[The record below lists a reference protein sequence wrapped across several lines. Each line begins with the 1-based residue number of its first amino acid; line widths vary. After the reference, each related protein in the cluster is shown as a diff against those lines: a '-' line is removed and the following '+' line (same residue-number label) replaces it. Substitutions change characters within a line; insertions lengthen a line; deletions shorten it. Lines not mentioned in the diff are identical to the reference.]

1 MNRVLVLA
9 AVTVGLVTVTAC
21 TSSNS
26 GSDAGSS
33 TPTGASLASSSTASA
48 GPSSTAPS
56 SAPTTAPTTPKSTPR
71 PSPTGPPACRSTELK
86 IRAIR
91 GSASAGQEFAEIT
104 FTNTGA
110 AVCTI
115 FGYPGVSLRL
125 ANKLI
130 GKPAERS
137 GQPHSTV
144 TLRPGARAVAKI
156 SDISSCQAPVS
167 DTVRVYAPNQVA
179 FVDLPL
185 ALRACRLFVGPV
197 TRG

>member
-1 MNRVLVLA
+1 VSRTLLLA
-9 AVTVGLVTVTAC
+9 AAAVGLITVTAC
-21 TSSNS
+21 TSSGS
-26 GSDAGSS
+26 GSGASPSG
-33 TPTGASLASSSTASA
+33 PTGASLAGSNTDSA
-48 GPSSTAPS
+48 GPSSPAPS
-56 SAPTTAPTTPKSTPR
+56 SAPASSPTTAKSTPR
-71 PSPTGPPACRSTELK
+71 PTGPPACTSTRLK

-91 GSASAGQEFAEIT
+91 GSASAGQEFAELT

-110 AVCTI
+110 AACTV

-137 GQPHSTV
+137 GQPHATV
-144 TLRPGARAVAKI
+144 TLLPGARALAKI
-156 SDISSCQAPVS
+156 VDISACQAPVS
-167 DTVRVYAPNQVA
+167 DTVRVYAPNQLA

>member
-1 MNRVLVLA
+1 VCRTLFLA
-9 AVTVGLVTVTAC
+9 AAAVGLVTVTAC
-21 TSSNS
+21 TSSGS
-26 GSDAGSS
+26 GSGAGSS
-33 TPTGASLASSSTASA
+33 PPTGASLAGPSTEST

-56 SAPTTAPTTPKSTPR
+56 SAPTTPPTTPKSTPR
-71 PSPTGPPACRSTELK
+71 PRPPGPPACTSSQLK

-91 GSASAGQEFAEIT
+91 GSASAGQEFAELT
-104 FTNTGA
+104 FTNAGA
-110 AVCTI
+110 KVCTI

-137 GQPHSTV
+137 GQAHSTV
-144 TLRPGARAVAKI
+144 TLLPGARAMAKI
-156 SDISSCQAPVS
+156 ADISSCQAPVS

-185 ALRACRLFVGPV
+185 ALRACRLFIGPV